1 MKLLKNLLYG
11 VRLVDVQGSTNLA
24 VESVTSDSRKVR
36 PDSLFV
42 AVRGTHSDGHAY
54 LTEAIAAGA
63 KAIVVEEVP
72 ADPAPGVAWI
82 TVANSPEAYARIA
95 CSWFD
100 QPSQGMTVVGVTGTN
115 GKTTTATL
123 LYHMLMH
130 RGVKT

>member
-24 VESVTSDSRKVR
+24 VELVTSDSRKVR

-42 AVRGTHSDGHAY
+42 AVRGTHSDGHSY
-54 LTEAIAAGA
+54 LTQAIAAGA

-72 ADPAPGVAWI
+72 ADAAPGVTWI
-82 TVANSPEAYARIA
+82 TVASSSEAYARIA

-100 QPSQGMTVVGVTGTN
+100 QPSQGMTVVGVTGT
-115 GKTTTATL
+115 
-123 LYHMLMH
+123 
-130 RGVKT
+130 